1 MGEDF
6 MAKHSIGKMIAALRK
21 EQGWTQVDLAEK
33 LNISDKTISK
43 WESEAGYPEFTMLP
57 QLANMFD
64 VSLDYLMT
72 GKKTEPKIITI
83 SKAELCAKTDDISLL
98 NDVNYTQTD
107 ENNKCLIDYIKQY
120 ESLNVFAALCAAD
133 KKALSSFDILTALK
147 FSLLS
152 NHVELLKDVGFGWN
166 VKWYL
171 IGSIARK
178 RSWDLCRSVH
188 WNILEKDRR
197 TISMSAYCRMTFSR

>member
-1 MGEDF
+1 

-83 SKAELCAKTDDISLL
+83 SKAELCAK
-98 NDVNYTQTD
+98 
-107 ENNKCLIDYIKQY
+107 
-120 ESLNVFAALCAAD
+120 
-133 KKALSSFDILTALK
+133 
-147 FSLLS
+147 
-152 NHVELLKDVGFGWN
+152 
-166 VKWYL
+166 
-171 IGSIARK
+171 
-178 RSWDLCRSVH
+178 
-188 WNILEKDRR
+188 
-197 TISMSAYCRMTFSR
+197 RMIFPY

>member
-72 GKKTEPKIITI
+72 GKKQNLR
-83 SKAELCAKTDDISLL
+83 SSLYQKL
-98 NDVNYTQTD
+98 NYVQ
-107 ENNKCLIDYIKQY
+107 
-120 ESLNVFAALCAAD
+120 
-133 KKALSSFDILTALK
+133 
-147 FSLLS
+147 
-152 NHVELLKDVGFGWN
+152 
-166 VKWYL
+166 
-171 IGSIARK
+171 K
-178 RSWDLCRSVH
+178 RM
-188 WNILEKDRR
+188 IFP
-197 TISMSAYCRMTFSR
+197 Y